1 MKTRIISGIVM
12 AIIVAAFLGLGLYVS
27 PYFITA
33 FIAIIAAIGCYELL
47 KNAAKIE
54 SRLSVTVACVYT
66 VLMIAL
72 RDNTLSLLIEE
83 PLMKGIYFEG
93 SKFAYWIANIWQ
105 LLPTLITVLYFLFAV
120 ISLLKNHKA
129 FDLSKIVIFTAMP
142 LFLSYAF
149 SCLGAIINSNNGL
162 FYLLLLL
169 NFSSICD
176 MGAYFVGVTC
186 GKHKLCPEIS
196 PKKTVEGAV
205 GGLAVSLIFSIV
217 IVLLFKMNDKF
228 VSTLIFTVPLSIV
241 GILGDLFAS
250 IIKRNADIKDYGAL
264 IPGHGGIL
272 DRFDSILLIAPVLYL
287 LISLG
292 VL

>member
-12 AIIVAAFLGLGLYVS
+12 AVIVAAFLGLGLYVS

-54 SRLSVTVACVYT
+54 SRLSVIVACVYT

-120 ISLLKNHKA
+120 IHSLHRCSAILTIPCVVSLL
-129 FDLSKIVIFTAMP
+129 
-142 LFLSYAF
+142 
-149 SCLGAIINSNNGL
+149 
-162 FYLLLLL
+162 
-169 NFSSICD
+169 
-176 MGAYFVGVTC
+176 
-186 GKHKLCPEIS
+186 
-196 PKKTVEGAV
+196 
-205 GGLAVSLIFSIV
+205 
-217 IVLLFKMNDKF
+217 
-228 VSTLIFTVPLSIV
+228 
-241 GILGDLFAS
+241 
-250 IIKRNADIKDYGAL
+250 
-264 IPGHGGIL
+264 
-272 DRFDSILLIAPVLYL
+272 
-287 LISLG
+287 
-292 VL
+292 